1 VELEGG
7 VVTRKDEY
15 WRKVKIRFDIEENKC
30 DVTIGG
36 VKVLDDVK
44 FEGVTIPRTVCVGVC
59 AGTADGHNNHICVN
73 KLNLREL
80 EEGEVIKQSNISKEN
95 DEAAAEAARIAAE
108 EAAAAEAAR
117 IAAEE
122 AAAAD
127 SGTGIP
133 AGCTDWKVEDGQ
145 LVTSDQEEDWRG
157 AGHTFVGYG
166 FELTQDEDDQEVCNH
181 CGCMRVCIW
190 VGLLLMQKLCWVCR
204 VTCCAEC
211 LLKPQGTKFM

>member
-1 VELEGG
+1 
-7 VVTRKDEY
+7 VV
-15 WRKVKIRFDIEENKC
+15 
-30 DVTIGG
+30 
-36 VKVLDDVK
+36 

-73 KLNLREL
+73 ALCLAEDDYDSD
-80 EEGEVIKQSNISKEN
+80 EGDAQEY
-95 DEAAAEAARIAAE
+95 EAHVET
-108 EAAAAEAAR
+108 
-117 IAAEE
+117 
-122 AAAAD
+122 AD
-127 SGTGIP
+127 VACTGIP